1 MGGSEMDKTMKEKVE
16 SNSVAYLTSIAE
28 QRGRNVA
35 WTEDATRKSLSVT
48 EREALKLK
56 IVDLVT
62 ADIPALL
69 HQLDSRTSPPT
80 RQKSYE

>member
-1 MGGSEMDKTMKEKVE
+1 MDKTMKEKVE
-16 SNSVAYLTSIAE
+16 SDSMAYLTSIAE

-35 WTEDATRKSLSVT
+35 WAEDATRKSLSVT

-62 ADIPALL
+62 DIPALL
-69 HQLDSRTSPPT
+69 HHGQPHQPGDKTEFLRVDGLQS
-80 RQKSYE
+80 